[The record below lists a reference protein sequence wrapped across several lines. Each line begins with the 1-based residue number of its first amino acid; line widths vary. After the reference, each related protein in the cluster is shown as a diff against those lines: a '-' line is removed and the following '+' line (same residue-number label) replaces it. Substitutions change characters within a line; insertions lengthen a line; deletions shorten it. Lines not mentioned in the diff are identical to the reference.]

1 MIAVFEIVNIKRLLK
16 ALAFIRTAADIGAGI
31 QDIFYS
37 ADQLGILERFEESD
51 VSCFEVEKEVLDRIA
66 DSGSPQGIL
75 AVATV
80 KETDV
85 DSLAQCRRVVVVD
98 AVQDPGNLGLLLGQ
112 PLRLG
117 STPSLPRKEQ
127 RTCGARKRF
136 EPALNASFALQSLR
150 NFDLVSGLNA
160 LREAGHF
167 VVATDS
173 KGDTELDALPLSEHM
188 ALVMGSEAHGLS
200 EVVANR
206 ANALVSVPMKPS
218 VESLN
223 VAVAAGL
230 LMYRMR

>member
-1 MIAVFEIVNIKRLLK
+1 M
-16 ALAFIRTAADIGAGI
+16 
-31 QDIFYS
+31 
-37 ADQLGILERFEESD
+37 
-51 VSCFEVEKEVLDRIA
+51 SCFEVEKEVLDRIA

-98 AVQDPGNLGLLLGQ
+98 AVQDPGNLGAIA
-112 PLRLG
+112 
-117 STPSLPRKEQ
+117 
-127 RTCGARKRF
+127 RTAAAAGFDAIATSKGTADLWSSKAIR
-136 EPALNASFALQSLR
+136 ASAGASFALQSLR

-206 ANALVSVPMKPS
+206 ANALVSVPMKPA

>member
-1 MIAVFEIVNIKRLLK
+1 MFIRDRGPRA
-16 ALAFIRTAADIGAGI
+16 IRTAADIGAGI

-98 AVQDPGNLGLLLGQ
+98 AVQDPGNLGAIA
-112 PLRLG
+112 
-117 STPSLPRKEQ
+117 
-127 RTCGARKRF
+127 RTAAAAGFDAIATSKGTADLWSSKAIR
-136 EPALNASFALQSLR
+136 ASAGASFALQSLR

-173 KGDTELDALPLSEHM
+173 RGDTELDALPLSEHM
-188 ALVMGSEAHGLS
+188 ALVM
-200 EVVANR
+200 
-206 ANALVSVPMKPS
+206 
-218 VESLN
+218 
-223 VAVAAGL
+223 
-230 LMYRMR
+230 